1 MSNITKALLLS
12 VVAFGLVACESNP
25 PKEAPKKVADCTYP
39 SSPDVAAPDWVCTGS
54 VEGVEVSAQGSE
66 RIVQGEVDAA
76 QTFAMASAR
85 QKLAAAMKTRV
96 QAMVTK
102 YVGTTGAGSSA
113 TMDKVNESVTRQI
126 TDATLEGGRLIERK
140 AGREGAVYV
149 WGGMESK
156 QVRKAAET
164 AVKTSMNNDQALW
177 QQFKAKNSKDE
188 MAAEIA
194 KQKVD

>member
-1 MSNITKALLLS
+1 MSKITKALLLS

-39 SSPDVAAPDWVCTGS
+39 SSPDVAAPDWICTGS

-126 TDATLEGGRLIERK
+126 TDATLEGSRLIK
-140 AGREGAVYV
+140 SKTAPDGTMYV
-149 WGGMESK
+149 LVGMDSK
-156 QVRKAAET
+156 QVQKAAET